1 MNVPVPKT
9 RRRWRTAAVLLSCAV
24 AAAVAAGCGV
34 SQASPSPTILDF
46 YKVAVG
52 SEVSC
57 ATPAMARMCD
67 LWVAAALNEASLT
80 ASDVSSSVVH
90 VAWRTAPATEGI
102 PVVVVLTKRDGSQ
115 LYEPI
120 FCGVSAVP
128 YPPCDL
134 SGVSLPPN

>member
-1 MNVPVPKT
+1 MYL
-9 RRRWRTAAVLLSCAV
+9 AVIV
-24 AAAVAAGCGV
+24 AIAAGCGMP
-34 SQASPSPTILDF
+34 QPSPSSTILDF
-46 YKVAVG
+46 YKVALG

-67 LWVAAALNEASLT
+67 LWIAAARTEAGVS
-80 ASDVSSSVVH
+80 ASDISSSVVH
-90 VAWRTAPATEGI
+90 VAWRTAPATEGV

-128 YPPCDL
+128 DPSCDL
-134 SGVSLPPN
+134 SGVSLPPS

>member
-1 MNVPVPKT
+1 MPKA
-9 RRRWRTAAVLLSCAV
+9 RRRWRTVAALLWSAV
-24 AAAVAAGCGV
+24 AVAVAAGCGA
-34 SQASPSPTILDF
+34 SQASPWPTLLDF

-57 ATPAMARMCD
+57 APPAMARMCD
-67 LWVAAALNEASLT
+67 LWIAAALNEASLS
-80 ASDVSSSVVH
+80 ASDISSSAVH

-134 SGVSLPPN
+134 GGVSLPPN